1 VFEDARARL
10 ARADARTRDRGRAN
24 DGKES
29 FAAGGR
35 AMREVARSRDERR
48 AIARAPRGRAVDWG
62 WDARREGLTNARS
75 RARAQ
80 VQFRARPT
88 KAFAARPVQC
98 SAVKFSVNA
107 AAVRASEAK
116 ANLGV

>member
-1 VFEDARARL
+1 
-10 ARADARTRDRGRAN
+10 
-24 DGKES
+24 
-29 FAAGGR
+29 
-35 AMREVARSRDERR
+35 
-48 AIARAPRGRAVDWG
+48 
-62 WDARREGLTNARS
+62 
-75 RARAQ
+75 